1 METTTTLEAINWII
15 GGSGVVGFIVSILTI
30 RWARRKVKGEA
41 RDAENEATKK
51 LQEIYQTM
59 VADQQ
64 KQNEELKEY
73 CEELKVD
80 RRHIREER
88 DELRNQVY
96 NLQKE
101 QMEQA
106 EKIAQLGRMVKA
118 MAPLICG
125 NTKCKMRERER
136 IGLVSDDSFDNSDS
150 PQENKNTK
158 KKPAKRKKETNNGS
172 DT

>member
-1 METTTTLEAINWII
+1 METTTTVEMINWII

-64 KQNEELKEY
+64 KQNQELKEY
-73 CEELKVD
+73 CEELKAD
-80 RRHIREER
+80 RRNLRDER
-88 DELRNQVY
+88 DKLRKQVY
-96 NLQKE
+96 DLQRG
-101 QMEQA
+101 QREQA

-118 MAPLICG
+118 MAPIICG
-125 NTKCKMRERER
+125 NTKCKMRERDK
-136 IGLVSDDSFDNSDS
+136 IGLVSDDSFETE
-150 PQENKNTK
+150 QENKKTRKPTK
-158 KKPAKRKKETNNGS
+158 PKKETKNGS
-172 DT
+172 NT

>member
-1 METTTTLEAINWII
+1 METTTTVEMINWII

-64 KQNEELKEY
+64 KQNQELKEY
-73 CEELKVD
+73 CKELTAD
-80 RRHIREER
+80 RRNIREER
-88 DELRNQVY
+88 DELRKQVY
-96 NLQKE
+96 DLQKE
-101 QMEQA
+101 QREQA

-125 NTKCKMRERER
+125 NTKCKMREKER
-136 IGLVSDDSFDNSDS
+136 IGLVSDDSFENFDE
-150 PQENKNTK
+150 QEENKKPK
-158 KKPAKRKKETNNGS
+158 KKPTRPKKETKNGS
-172 DT
+172 NA

>member
-1 METTTTLEAINWII
+1 METTTTVEMINWII

-64 KQNEELKEY
+64 KQNQELKEY
-73 CEELKVD
+73 CEELKAD
-80 RRHIREER
+80 RRNLRDER
-88 DELRNQVY
+88 DELRKQVY
-96 NLQKE
+96 DLQRG
-101 QMEQA
+101 QREQA

-118 MAPLICG
+118 MAPIICG
-125 NTKCKMRERER
+125 NTKCKMRERDK
-136 IGLVSDDSFDNSDS
+136 IGLVSDDSFETE
-150 PQENKNTK
+150 QENKKTRKPTK
-158 KKPAKRKKETNNGS
+158 PKKETKNGS
-172 DT
+172 NT